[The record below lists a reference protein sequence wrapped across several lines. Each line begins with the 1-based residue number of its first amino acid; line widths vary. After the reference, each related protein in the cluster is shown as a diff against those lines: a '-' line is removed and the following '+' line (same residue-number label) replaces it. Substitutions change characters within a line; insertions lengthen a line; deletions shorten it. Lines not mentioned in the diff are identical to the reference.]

1 MTSSINP
8 EAAFDHLPPISISTT
23 VTPSVHD
30 PGSVQALGHGIRSLL
45 HHSGLWNVPQTSW
58 RFGTNGV
65 KGLAPGEMEGNRRLD
80 GLRVFWMGEEV
91 TSGDAR
97 RGVC

>member
-1 MTSSINP
+1 
-8 EAAFDHLPPISISTT
+8 
-23 VTPSVHD
+23 
-30 PGSVQALGHGIRSLL
+30 
-45 HHSGLWNVPQTSW
+45 
-58 RFGTNGV
+58 
-65 KGLAPGEMEGNRRLD
+65 MEGNRRLD